1 MKRRGVA
8 EVTTLA
14 TESHAQPQ
22 PELTAKHTSKK
33 AAETLSSLEA

>member
-1 MKRRGVA
+1 MA

-14 TESHAQPQ
+14 IESHAQWQ
-22 PELTAKHTSKK
+22 TELIVKHTSKK